1 MAQLE
6 ENCSC
11 AEDTQQ
17 VDADEFQ
24 ALWDS
29 IAGTLLEILYIYHLI
44 EQRNS
49 NVNYEIAQGWGY
61 KTSINPGNSK
71 GVIVMSKIDAD

>member
-1 MAQLE
+1 MKMALFSEVTTSVPSWGNYSRRDRHNLFRNLLAQLE

-24 ALWDS
+24 PLWDS
-29 IAGTLLEILYIYHLI
+29 IAGTLLGISLHLSP
-44 EQRNS
+44 N
-49 NVNYEIAQGWGY
+49 
-61 KTSINPGNSK
+61 
-71 GVIVMSKIDAD
+71 